1 MAGVHLHHCG
11 DVYLGNIQCMLT
23 RADTAYGLLIE
34 AGCTALYAERINI
47 TGGNSVLVRD
57 ARVPSH
63 PPQWLYFSEVL
74 GDSSHS
80 FGWRFEAGCGFNLVN
95 CWASGCVGGCGVVI
109 LPAVDTVAL
118 IGSFIM
124 GNAQDGVR
132 LMGGN
137 AQSHLRVEGCTIIGN
152 SSDKSA
158 NGAFSGIAIG
168 AGSGGF
174 VVTGNMIY
182 CGPPLQGTGSAD
194 WGISIAAGSSDD
206 FIVSGNL
213 LRPNAKGGVRDES
226 SEAKG
231 KVLAMNVA

>member
-1 MAGVHLHHCG
+1 
-11 DVYLGNIQCMLT
+11 
-23 RADTAYGLLIE
+23 
-34 AGCTALYAERINI
+34 
-47 TGGNSVLVRD
+47 
-57 ARVPSH
+57 
-63 PPQWLYFSEVL
+63 
-74 GDSSHS
+74 
-80 FGWRFEAGCGFNLVN
+80 
-95 CWASGCVGGCGVVI
+95 
-109 LPAVDTVAL
+109 
-118 IGSFIM
+118 M